1 LRPAA
6 RDYLAGK
13 FVLITRDERPQSLH
27 QPRMLARVADHDLI
41 TPPSR
46 VMTDANALI
55 EWAKGVDYAEA
66 DGVIVSL
73 DAIAA
78 GQPQRERLDFV
89 KWIRARRP
97 SIAIYA
103 FAAAPSERS
112 VQSALNLVA
121 DSALD
126 FLLISG
132 DGASRLSLPD
142 EIAARKL
149 SGKVAV
155 EPNVE
160 AATMIL
166 LSRMLNRRFG
176 FAPKIFTVFSS
187 VEAQVAPL
195 RQSVGANPIRA
206 ALRRCFSSTRRG
218 RRTPTVTPS
227 SKRSPGVSKTAS

>member
-1 LRPAA
+1 MIFGYAPSLAQRRPILRPAS
-6 RDYLAGK
+6 RDYFAGK
-13 FVLITRDERPQSLH
+13 FVLITRDEGPQSLQ

-46 VMTDANALI
+46 AMTDAGALV
-55 EWAKGVDYAEA
+55 EWAKSLDYAEA

-73 DAIAA
+73 DAIA
-78 GQPQRERLDFV
+78 GGPSRPELPEVV

-103 FAAAPSERS
+103 FTAAPSERS

-132 DGASRLSLPD
+132 EGAARLNLSG

-149 SGKVAV
+149 SGRVAIW
-155 EPNVE
+155 PDGE

-166 LSRMLNRRFG
+166 LSRLLNHRFG
-176 FAPKIFTVFSS
+176 FAPKIFAAFSS
-187 VEAQVAPL
+187 V
-195 RQSVGANPIRA
+195 
-206 ALRRCFSSTRRG
+206 
-218 RRTPTVTPS
+218 
-227 SKRSPGVSKTAS
+227 